1 MWVKLRI
8 NLQIF
13 DLFKVSKITTN
24 FFDLLKVMTTKFLTC
39 LNLAKWLQTFLLVK
53 PIWHFL
59 SASKAC
65 NIIKKGSLAQVF
77 SCESCAVSKNIFF
90 YRTPTVAASEKGVLR
105 CASAKEFEVFWIVQS
120 RGRLTKLGALRS
132 SHHRSSV
139 RKGVLRNVANFT
151 GKHLC
156 QSIFF
161 NKVAGKRPA
170 TLSK

>member
-1 MWVKLRI
+1 
-8 NLQIF
+8 
-13 DLFKVSKITTN
+13 
-24 FFDLLKVMTTKFLTC
+24 MTTKFLTC

-77 SCESCAVSKNIFF
+77 SCEFCAISRNIFF

-105 CASAKEFEVFWIVQS
+105 CAFAKEFEVFWIVQS
-120 RGRLTKLGALRS
+120 RGTLIKLGALKS
-132 SHHRSSV
+132 SRRRCSV
-139 RKGVLRNVANFT
+139 RKGIHRNFANFA

-156 QSIFF
+156 QSLFF
-161 NKVAGKRPA
+161 NKVAGLRAA
-170 TLSK
+170 TLLK